1 MQSKLLSNDSE
12 RVFILV
18 IEPGEEASD
27 AIRHFAVKHDI
38 NAASVSAIGA
48 FQETILAFFDL
59 ETRRYQDIPVTVQ
72 SEVLS
77 LIGDITLNEKGEPHP
92 HLHAVLGLSDGQT
105 RGGHF
110 VKGYVRPTLEVIIRE
125 TPASLRRSYNPDFGI
140 ALIDIA
146 RSDTP
151 EDEHMFLTGP
161 QV

>member
-18 IEPGEEASD
+18 VEPGEEAFET
-27 AIRHFAVKHDI
+27 IRHFAIKHDI

-48 FQETILAFFDL
+48 FEETMLAFFDL
-59 ETRRYQDIPVTVQ
+59 QSRRYQHIPVTVQ

-110 VKGYVRPTLEVIIRE
+110 VKGYVKPTLEVIIRE
-125 TPASLRRSYNPDFGI
+125 TPASLKRSYNPDFGI
-140 ALIDIA
+140 ALIDIDL
-146 RSDTP
+146 SDRTN
-151 EDEHMFLTGP
+151 E
-161 QV
+161 